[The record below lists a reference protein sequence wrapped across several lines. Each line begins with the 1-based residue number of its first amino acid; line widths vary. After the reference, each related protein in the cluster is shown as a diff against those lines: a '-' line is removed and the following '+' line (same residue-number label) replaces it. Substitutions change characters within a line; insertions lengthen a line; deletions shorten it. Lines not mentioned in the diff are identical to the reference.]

1 MSKYTDP
8 VSGVGSRI
16 MKYRKRHK
24 LTQADLAERYDVS
37 GPAIFKFEK
46 GFVTPS
52 LRLWQRIAA
61 DIGIPEKEAVL
72 LWVKEKLPP
81 RMHGLIREKS
91 RLDVAPLREKLAAAA
106 KSADAHKRARNIIL
120 ENPEI
125 SPSLKKFVGNAKM
138 WNILKPGATELVFL
152 IELDRKLP
160 LLTADQFRDALLVG
174 REIQKGK
181 G

>member
-1 MSKYTDP
+1 
-8 VSGVGSRI
+8 
-16 MKYRKRHK
+16 
-24 LTQADLAERYDVS
+24 
-37 GPAIFKFEK
+37 
-46 GFVTPS
+46 
-52 LRLWQRIAA
+52 
-61 DIGIPEKEAVL
+61 
-72 LWVKEKLPP
+72 
-81 RMHGLIREKS
+81 
-91 RLDVAPLREKLAAAA
+91 DVAPLREKLAAAA